1 MMLRNRAYDELFD
14 FLTSS
19 PSPEQIVMFMP
30 SQPTQYRLKHLLRRQ
45 RAGTITPEERAEL
58 DEFNRIEYL
67 MRRLIAQARNN
78 LALI

>member
-19 PSPEQIVMFMP
+19 PSPEQIILFTP
-30 SQPTQYRLKHLLRRQ
+30 SQPTQYRLKYLLLRQ
-45 RAGTITPEERAEL
+45 RDGKITREERAEL

-67 MRRLIAQARNN
+67 MRRLIAQARNK
-78 LALI
+78 LALA